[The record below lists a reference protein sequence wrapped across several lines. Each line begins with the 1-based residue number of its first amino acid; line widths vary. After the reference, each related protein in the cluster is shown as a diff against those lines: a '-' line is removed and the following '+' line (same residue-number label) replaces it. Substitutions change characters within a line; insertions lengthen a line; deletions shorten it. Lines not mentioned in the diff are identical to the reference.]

1 MNRFIFVLLVV
12 VMCGCCVQKE
22 YPSLMNHRIE
32 NILVDAYN
40 KGGREDVMI
49 KLVILIDEGTVTK
62 EKAYRIWEASEIS
75 VEHMK
80 EAIHHE

>member
-1 MNRFIFVLLVV
+1 MSRFIFVLLVAA
-12 VMCGCCVQKE
+12 MCGCCAQKE
-22 YPSLMNHRIE
+22 YHNLMNHRIE

-49 KLVILIDEGTVTK
+49 KLVILIDEGTLTK
-62 EKAYRIWEASEIS
+62 DKASRIWEASEIS

-80 EAIHHE
+80 EAIYE

>member
-1 MNRFIFVLLVV
+1 MNRFIFVLLVAI
-12 VMCGCCVQKE
+12 MCGCCAHKE

-40 KGGREDVMI
+40 RDGRKGVML

-62 EKAYRIWEASEIS
+62 EKASRIWEASEIS

-80 EAIHHE
+80 EAIYHE